1 MSHIELRPKCLPS
14 DVAVVISKQL
24 AFPLRVGGGRDPLR
38 KACSQ
43 AC

>member
-1 MSHIELRPKCLPS
+1 MSHIKFGPKCLLS
-14 DVAVVISKQL
+14 DVAVVISNQL
-24 AFPLRVGGGRDPLR
+24 AFPLRVGGGRNQFG